1 MPLLPTVPI
10 AGKPG
15 GIMACAWRTALTR
28 SPTRWSATSTPTIP
42 AAFDLIVSRHPTVTP
57 RDEIARVLQP
67 GGTYLS
73 QQIGAG
79 SAT

>member
-1 MPLLPTVPI
+1 
-10 AGKPG
+10 
-15 GIMACAWRTALTR
+15 MACALAHRANKIAYAMVR
-28 SPTRWSATSTPTIP
+28 TSTPTIP

-57 RDEIARVLQP
+57 RDEIARVLRP

-73 QQIGAG
+73 QQIGAD